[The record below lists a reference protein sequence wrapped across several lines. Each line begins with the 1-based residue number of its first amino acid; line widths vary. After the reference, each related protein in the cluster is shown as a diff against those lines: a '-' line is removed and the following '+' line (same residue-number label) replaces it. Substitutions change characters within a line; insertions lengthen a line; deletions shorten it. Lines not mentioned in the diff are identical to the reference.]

1 MIKKQTRVSPRVDA
15 RGPFLRGLWLEP
27 GLAGMEHGGFEEGGE
42 IRVYHY
48 IPRLIAGA
56 LSGALTG
63 VFALGN
69 VTSIDSILFSLL
81 LIMVVGVERF
91 CSWVMGDVF
100 RGRRLVKEWK
110 LLSLVVLTGMVL
122 VVDPCNNGSFYEIVA
137 GAFTGAITGA
147 IAGRASDSGVLR
159 GAGLGAIA
167 GAVLSVEVLEAS
179 RAYWCSDRSNSQNS
193 LSITDF
199 IEELLRGRIVE
210 ESFTPAVL
218 TTYRWQVSIGNL
230 SYDEMYDV
238 YGEVASR
245 GLSGDS
251 LKKLPCHVILDEIK
265 AAQSNCCTICLQDI
279 EVGEIARSLPWC
291 HHTFHL
297 ACVDKWLI
305 RHGTCPVCRRNV

>member
-1 MIKKQTRVSPRVDA
+1 
-15 RGPFLRGLWLEP
+15 
-27 GLAGMEHGGFEEGGE
+27 MEHGGFEEGGE

-63 VFALGN
+63 VFAL
-69 VTSIDSILFSLL
+69 
-81 LIMVVGVERF
+81 
-91 CSWVMGDVF
+91 
-100 RGRRLVKEWK
+100 
-110 LLSLVVLTGMVL
+110 
-122 VVDPCNNGSFYEIVA
+122 A

-230 SYDEMYDV
+230 SYDDMYDV